1 VSAQREFI
9 LTWREWL
16 RLARPTRNFRLGRHH
31 APTYAVECHLDH
43 LISYL
48 DATVGAFLGG
58 KRWEHVER
66 AADYLEDLHAME
78 VELERSHVPVEDSRD
93 LREFI
98 AATRQ
103 LLHAFIGWVRAR
115 GAV

>member
-1 VSAQREFI
+1 
-9 LTWREWL
+9 
-16 RLARPTRNFRLGRHH
+16 
-31 APTYAVECHLDH
+31 
-43 LISYL
+43 
-48 DATVGAFLGG
+48 
-58 KRWEHVER
+58 
-66 AADYLEDLHAME
+66 
-78 VELERSHVPVEDSRD
+78 VPVEDSRD